1 MPYENEFASYGPLR
15 RIVESERVQVLLGRA
30 NVHKPDDPAD
40 YDRNCGPS
48 ETPHW
53 DNDLPRFIVAI
64 DGSYTEVPVKT
75 GYPGARV
82 GYITVA
88 SVLMD
93 LALIEKLD
101 SDRPVDPVQYRKTE
115 SASAID
121 AALPGSNVVTR
132 RQQAARSSFR
142 EELFDYFN
150 SIIIDEEDGIPLI
163 ETYEALLDRKPTAQK
178 QKCPYYF
185 DGLECNYEFN
195 RLPRGHSECPRCG
208 GTVFST
214 DALRIHE
221 RFRDLGTNGEA
232 FGLVMQIWERILLVH
247 LLRCFETRQLLN
259 KIGNLA
265 FFLDG
270 PLAVFGPPAWLSASI
285 SSELKRIN
293 AKVQKEIN
301 KDLLIL
307 GIEKGGAFV
316 SHFEEIDE
324 TEIPG
329 KLLFQP
335 GHHLLLTDEYIKKRI
350 QQSNSTKRYGLDTY
364 FGRKFFYKTESG
376 ARIVGNIPFLT
387 DEQDSL
393 MSSDVV
399 FYERFGNA
407 CRLLDK
413 LISVRYPNSL
423 SPLISAHAE
432 AAIPLNLGAKV
443 LKQLAQALMAGR
455 P

>member
-15 RIVESERVQVLLGRA
+15 RIVESERVQALLGRA
-30 NVHKPDDPAD
+30 NVYKPD
-40 YDRNCGPS
+40 
-48 ETPHW
+48 EVK
-53 DNDLPRFIVAI
+53 DNDNGCVPSKTPDWDVNLPRFVVAV
-64 DGSYTEVPVKT
+64 DGSYAEVPVKT
-75 GYPGARV
+75 GYPGAKV

-93 LALIEKLD
+93 LSLVEQLD
-101 SDRPVDPVQYRKTE
+101 SDRPIDPVQYRKTE

-132 RQQAARSSFR
+132 RQKAARSSFR

-163 ETYEALLDRKPTAQK
+163 NTYEALLDLKPTTQT
-178 QKCPYYF
+178 QQCPYQF
-185 DGLECNYEFN
+185 DGIDCNHEFR
-195 RLPRGHSECPRCG
+195 RLPKGHSECPRCG
-208 GTVFST
+208 GVVFST
-214 DALRIHE
+214 DALRVHE

-232 FGLVMQIWERILLVH
+232 FGLVMQVWERILLVH
-247 LLRCFETRQLLN
+247 LLRCFEARHLLD
-259 KIGNLA
+259 KISNLA
-265 FFLDG
+265 FFIDG
-270 PLAVFGPPAWLSASI
+270 PLAVFGPPAWLSAAISI
-285 SSELKRIN
+285 ELKRIN
-293 AKVQKEIN
+293 AKVRECTS

-307 GIEKGGAFV
+307 GVEKSGEFV

-324 TEIPG
+324 TETPG

-335 GHHLLLTDEYIKKRI
+335 RQHLLLTDAYIKRRI
-350 QQSNSTKRYGLDTY
+350 QQSNSIKRYGLDTY

-393 MSSDVV
+393 ASSDVSI
-399 FYERFGNA
+399 YPRFGDA

-423 SPLISAHAE
+423 TPLISAHAE

-455 P
+455 L